1 MSRAKKVMLLGEIG
15 VGKSSLARRLVFGRF
30 GSEYKPT
37 IGVEVYRYDIP
48 AAALDGQPAS
58 LILWDTDGNFGDA
71 IFRHVYIKQASAA
84 VIVADKSRPDTID
97 AMLRLAR
104 GFAEVL
110 PGRAI
115 HFVINKEDL
124 TVEDDPSHVDG
135 RILTAPIRQTS
146 PIPLIRTSALE
157 GSHVEQ
163 AFIAT
168 AKAILRRGH

>member
-1 MSRAKKVMLLGEIG
+1 MSRARKVMLLGEIG
-15 VGKSSLARRLVFGRF
+15 VGKSSLARRLVFDKFSR
-30 GSEYKPT
+30 EYKPT

-48 AAALDGQPAS
+48 APALIEPMS

-71 IFRHVYIKQASAA
+71 IFRHVYIKQAAAA
-84 VIVADKSRPDTID
+84 VIVGDQSRPDTID
-97 AMLRLAR
+97 KMIRLAL

-115 HFVINKEDL
+115 HFVLNKDDL
-124 TVEDDPSHVDG
+124 VDKAAALDAEG
-135 RILTAPIRQTS
+135 HLTS
-146 PIPLIRTSALE
+146 PQLAGLGPIPSIKTSAMS
-157 GSHVEQ
+157 GAQVEQ